1 MKEKKEK
8 RTVNPNVMIKI
19 FLNKSD
25 TRYLVINVILESAIY
40 LC

>member
-1 MKEKKEK
+1 MNEKKEK

-19 FLNKSD
+19 FLYKSD
-25 TRYLVINVILESAIY
+25 IRYLVINVILESALY